1 MNKAVTGKLGEL
13 AAGRYLRENGYEII
27 TANYRCRLG
36 EIDII
41 AKQNK
46 YICFVEVKTRSENYK
61 YAPAD
66 AVTFSKR
73 KKIIAAAKL
82 YIASHNVD
90 LQPRFDVAEVFVEKN
105 QVAKII
111 IFSWLS
117 GVVMLNND
125 KMLIDYIEYRCFFLD
140 CIR

>member
-46 YICFVEVKTRSENYK
+46 YICFVEVKTRSEHYK

-105 QVAKII
+105 QVAKI
-111 IFSWLS
+111 
-117 GVVMLNND
+117 N
-125 KMLIDYIEYRCFFLD
+125 LITNAFDGEGK
-140 CIR
+140 

>member
-41 AKQNK
+41 AKQNN
-46 YICFVEVKTRSENYK
+46 I
-61 YAPAD
+61 YALLRL
-66 AVTFSKR
+66 KR
-73 KKIIAAAKL
+73 DLKIISTHLPTPLLFQKEKIIAAAKL

-105 QVAKII
+105 QVAKI
-111 IFSWLS
+111 
-117 GVVMLNND
+117 N
-125 KMLIDYIEYRCFFLD
+125 LITNAFDGEGK
-140 CIR
+140 

>member
-46 YICFVEVKTRSENYK
+46 TNI
-61 YAPAD
+61 YALLRL
-66 AVTFSKR
+66 KR
-73 KKIIAAAKL
+73 DLKIISTHL
-82 YIASHNVD
+82 PTP
-90 LQPRFDVAEVFVEKN
+90 L
-105 QVAKII
+105 
-111 IFSWLS
+111 L
-117 GVVMLNND
+117 
-125 KMLIDYIEYRCFFLD
+125 FLKGK
-140 CIR
+140 R

>member
-46 YICFVEVKTRSENYK
+46 YICFVEVKR
-61 YAPAD
+61 D
-66 AVTFSKR
+66 L
-73 KKIIAAAKL
+73 KIISTHL
-82 YIASHNVD
+82 PTP
-90 LQPRFDVAEVFVEKN
+90 L
-105 QVAKII
+105 
-111 IFSWLS
+111 L
-117 GVVMLNND
+117 
-125 KMLIDYIEYRCFFLD
+125 FLKGK
-140 CIR
+140 R

>member
-46 YICFVEVKTRSENYK
+46 YIS
-61 YAPAD
+61 
-66 AVTFSKR
+66 
-73 KKIIAAAKL
+73 
-82 YIASHNVD
+82 YILRHT
-90 LQPRFDVAEVFVEKN
+90 
-105 QVAKII
+105 
-111 IFSWLS
+111 
-117 GVVMLNND
+117 
-125 KMLIDYIEYRCFFLD
+125 MLICNRDLMSLRCSLRK
-140 CIR
+140 IRLQRLTLLQMLLTERENESY

>member
-46 YICFVEVKTRSENYK
+46 YICFVEVKTRSENYM

-66 AVTFSKR
+66 AVTLSKR

-105 QVAKII
+105 QVAKI
-111 IFSWLS
+111 
-117 GVVMLNND
+117 N
-125 KMLIDYIEYRCFFLD
+125 LITNAFDGEGK
-140 CIR
+140 

>member
-66 AVTFSKR
+66 AVTFLK
-73 KKIIAAAKL
+73 
-82 YIASHNVD
+82 
-90 LQPRFDVAEVFVEKN
+90 EKDN
-105 QVAKII
+105 
-111 IFSWLS
+111 S
-117 GVVMLNND
+117 GGKAIYCVTQ
-125 KMLIDYIEYRCFFLD
+125 C
-140 CIR
+140 

>member
-66 AVTFSKR
+66 AVTFLKG
-73 KKIIAAAKL
+73 KD
-82 YIASHNVD
+82 N
-90 LQPRFDVAEVFVEKN
+90 
-105 QVAKII
+105 
-111 IFSWLS
+111 S
-117 GVVMLNND
+117 GGKAIYCVTQ
-125 KMLIDYIEYRCFFLD
+125 C
-140 CIR
+140 

>member
-66 AVTFSKR
+66 AVTFYKR

-105 QVAKII
+105 QVAKI
-111 IFSWLS
+111 
-117 GVVMLNND
+117 N
-125 KMLIDYIEYRCFFLD
+125 LITNAFDGEGK
-140 CIR
+140 

>member
-61 YAPAD
+61 YALP
-66 AVTFSKR
+66 TPLLFLKGKR
-73 KKIIAAAKL
+73 
-82 YIASHNVD
+82 
-90 LQPRFDVAEVFVEKN
+90 
-105 QVAKII
+105 
-111 IFSWLS
+111 
-117 GVVMLNND
+117 
-125 KMLIDYIEYRCFFLD
+125 
-140 CIR
+140 

>member
-13 AAGRYLRENGYEII
+13 AAGRYLRENGYEIGYAFNSAYH
-27 TANYRCRLG
+27 ANYRCRLG

-105 QVAKII
+105 QVAKI
-111 IFSWLS
+111 
-117 GVVMLNND
+117 N
-125 KMLIDYIEYRCFFLD
+125 LITNAFDGEGK
-140 CIR
+140 

>member
-46 YICFVEVKTRSENYK
+46 YICFVEVKTRS
-61 YAPAD
+61 
-66 AVTFSKR
+66 
-73 KKIIAAAKL
+73 
-82 YIASHNVD
+82 
-90 LQPRFDVAEVFVEKN
+90 
-105 QVAKII
+105 
-111 IFSWLS
+111 
-117 GVVMLNND
+117 
-125 KMLIDYIEYRCFFLD
+125 
-140 CIR
+140 

>member
-82 YIASHNVD
+82 YMRHT
-90 LQPRFDVAEVFVEKN
+90 
-105 QVAKII
+105 
-111 IFSWLS
+111 
-117 GVVMLNND
+117 
-125 KMLIDYIEYRCFFLD
+125 MLICNRDLMSLRCSLRK
-140 CIR
+140 IRLQRLTLLQMLLTERENESY

>member
-73 KKIIAAAKL
+73 KKIIAA
-82 YIASHNVD
+82 SHNVD
-90 LQPRFDVAEVFVEKN
+90 LQPRFDVVEVFVEKN
-105 QVAKII
+105 QVAKI
-111 IFSWLS
+111 
-117 GVVMLNND
+117 N
-125 KMLIDYIEYRCFFLD
+125 LITNAFDGEGK
-140 CIR
+140 

>member
-1 MNKAVTGKLGEL
+1 MNKSVTGKLGEL

-90 LQPRFDVAEVFVEKN
+90 FNRDLMSLRCLLKKIRLQRLTLL
-105 QVAKII
+105 Q
-111 IFSWLS
+111 
-117 GVVMLNND
+117 MLLTERENES
-125 KMLIDYIEYRCFFLD
+125 Y
-140 CIR
+140 

>member
-90 LQPRFDVAEVFVEKN
+90 LQPRFDVAEVSLR
-105 QVAKII
+105 KIR
-111 IFSWLS
+111 LQRLTLLQ
-117 GVVMLNND
+117 MLLTERENES
-125 KMLIDYIEYRCFFLD
+125 Y
-140 CIR
+140 

>member
-73 KKIIAAAKL
+73 KKDPEHL
-82 YIASHNVD
+82 YVGRITSG
-90 LQPRFDVAEVFVEKN
+90 K
-105 QVAKII
+105 QVYR
-111 IFSWLS
+111 
-117 GVVMLNND
+117 VMLSN
-125 KMLIDYIEYRCFFLD
+125 R
-140 CIR
+140 

>member
-27 TANYRCRLG
+27 TANYRCRL
-36 EIDII
+36 

-105 QVAKII
+105 QVAKI
-111 IFSWLS
+111 
-117 GVVMLNND
+117 N
-125 KMLIDYIEYRCFFLD
+125 LITNAFDGEGK
-140 CIR
+140 